1 MRLFKHFCALCLA
14 TLLLAASPT
23 IKGKIIGTIKINND
37 SVFVPDSVLNIYCI
51 NGIKYI
57 GRLESSHSSS
67 LTPFYSRSGEPESCK

>member
-1 MRLFKHFCALCLA
+1 MKLFKHVCALCLVA
-14 TLLLAASPT
+14 LSLAASST
-23 IKGKIIGTIKINND
+23 IKGKIIGTIKIDND

-67 LTPFYSRSGEPESCK
+67 LTPLYNRSGKLEHCK